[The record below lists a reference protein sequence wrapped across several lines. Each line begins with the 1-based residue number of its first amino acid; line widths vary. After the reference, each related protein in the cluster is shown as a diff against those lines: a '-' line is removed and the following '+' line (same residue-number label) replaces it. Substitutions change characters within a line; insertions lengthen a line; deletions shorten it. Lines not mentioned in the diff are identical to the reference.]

1 MIRLMSL
8 FQSGITAHQHRL
20 DQVADNVANLNTV
33 AFKRR
38 EVSFTDLLYD
48 LMQEKRWP
56 VADQPGA
63 KRPQAGTGVRVGAT
77 VSFFEQGPIIE
88 SDRPLDLTIEGEG
101 FFRVIRS
108 DGTAAYTRQG
118 SFYLHPSGSMVTA
131 RGEAL
136 DLPFNLHGY
145 RLTTVTIS
153 PEGIV
158 AAQNETGAEETL
170 GAITLYRFTN
180 PDGLLKSRS
189 GQFLATD
196 ASGAPQSGA
205 PAAAGFGS
213 LRQFSLEGSNAN
225 IALEMVQLI
234 TAQRALRAAARGL
247 TAADELQ
254 ALALQVRA

>member
-8 FQSGITAHQHRL
+8 FLSGVTAHQHRL

-38 EVSFTDLLYD
+38 EILFTDLLYD

-56 VADQPGA
+56 VADQPDA
-63 KRPQAGTGVRVGAT
+63 PRPQAGTGVRVGAT

-88 SDRPLDLTIEGEG
+88 SDRSLDLTIEGEG
-101 FFRVIRS
+101 FFRVIRG
-108 DGTAAYTRQG
+108 DGSAAYTRQG
-118 SFYLHPSGSMVTA
+118 SFYLQSAGNLVTA
-131 RGEAL
+131 QGEPF
-136 DLPFNLHGY
+136 DLPFNLRGY

-158 AAQNETGAEETL
+158 TAQNETGVTDTL
-170 GAITLYRFTN
+170 GVITLHRFPN

-189 GQFLATD
+189 GQFIATA

-205 PAAAGFGS
+205 PAAEGFGR
-213 LRQFSLEGSNAN
+213 LRQYSLEGSNAG
-225 IALEMVQLI
+225 IALEMVQLL
-234 TAQRALRAAARGL
+234 TAQRALRAGARGL
-247 TAADELQ
+247 AAADELQ